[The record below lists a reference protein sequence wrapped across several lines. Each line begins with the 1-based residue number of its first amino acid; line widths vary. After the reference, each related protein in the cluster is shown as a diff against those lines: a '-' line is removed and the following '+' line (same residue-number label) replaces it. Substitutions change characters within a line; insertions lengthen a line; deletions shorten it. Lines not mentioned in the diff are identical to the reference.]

1 MSPRADHDFELQA
14 ADPGTFDDV
23 EPLARLDS
31 REELVMVV
39 MRGLA
44 VLLTLLLIFLSGCK
58 NDDVVPGNKATVRL
72 ARGADGL
79 IHLEI
84 RGADRSPRAVQV
96 ELTGE
101 GSDTVLMEDAA
112 APDGRALDTVR
123 IQMQGTS
130 TALLFVSDKRPV
142 LLPRDG
148 ELAKFRVRSTS
159 GGAPDARLRVS
170 SALVVDEAG
179 APIDVELAPAIAL
192 R

>member
-1 MSPRADHDFELQA
+1 MSPRADHDFQLHAGPVE
-14 ADPGTFDDV
+14 ADI
-23 EPLARLDS
+23 EPLSRLDS
-31 REELVMVV
+31 REELVMVLV
-39 MRGLA
+39 RGLA
-44 VLLTLLLIFLSGCK
+44 VLLTLVLIFLSGCK
-58 NDDVVPGNKATVRL
+58 DDDVTPSGKATVRL

-79 IHLEI
+79 IHLEL

-101 GSDTVLMEDAA
+101 GSDSVLMEDAS
-112 APDGRALDTVR
+112 APEGRALDTVR
-123 IQMQGTS
+123 LEMQGTS

-148 ELAKFRVRSTS
+148 ELAKFRVRSTA

-179 APIDVELAPAIAL
+179 EAMDVELAPAIAL